1 MLAYVRARVRT
12 RSDIILLERVSRRA
26 LTLFNMER
34 LKIVLC
40 IQNLFGRGERLA
52 PPPSLDNGT
61 ALSSSYYGWWVMVI

>member
-52 PPPSLDNGT
+52 PPPL
-61 ALSSSYYGWWVMVI
+61 LWIMVPLYRPATMVGG